1 MIYQGKKGAEQVLA
15 NLRRR
20 AEGDL
25 SEVETRVKE
34 ILADVQARGDQAL
47 AEYALKFD
55 DTDYH
60 KTPLIVGE
68 EEIQQAY
75 AQVDEKTLAALRL
88 CAANV
93 RKYHEKQLEKGYCI
107 QEPGICLEQLVLP
120 LDSVGLYAP
129 GGTAAY
135 PSSVIMNAVP
145 AKIAGVGKLCLAT
158 PAKHGALPPLTLVAA
173 KESGVDLIFRMG
185 GAQAVAAFAY
195 GTETVP
201 QVKKI
206 TGPGNS
212 YVAMAKKA
220 VVGTVG
226 IDSIAGPSEVLVIA
240 DESANPVFVA
250 ADMLAQAEHD
260 ERAAALCVTD
270 SLSLAQRVQ
279 DEVERQ
285 CAALKRNQ
293 TARASIDRYGAIVVL
308 EDLSS
313 CVQFANDVAPEH
325 LEILTAD
332 PRALL
337 PGVRHAGGVFL
348 GAYAPEALG
357 DYLAGTNH
365 VLPTGG
371 TAKYASPLGV
381 YDFCRRMS
389 VLEYDAPRLQAVVED
404 IVQLADTE
412 GLQAHAQSALARF

>member
-1 MIYQGKKGAEQVLA
+1 MTRNTDILSHENTLWTQGISAIMVMLMHFIMQIEGYPRIVNILGSIGVAAFLFISGFGLNESYKKSGLAGYWHKRIVRVIIPCWLVFLFKLPFEEQFSLSRLVHNLLFTDSELWFVDYIVRWYIIYWLA
-15 NLRRR
+15 RR
-20 AEGDL
+20 L
-25 SEVETRVKE
+25 SPRHTTK
-34 ILADVQARGDQAL
+34 ILAGFSVAFIFAQQLMCEQAFSFFCGYIVSQHYDKVRQTSRGRII
-47 AEYALKFD
+47 KF
-55 DTDYH
+55 
-60 KTPLIVGE
+60 
-68 EEIQQAY
+68 
-75 AQVDEKTLAALRL
+75 
-88 CAANV
+88 
-93 RKYHEKQLEKGYCI
+93 
-107 QEPGICLEQLVLP
+107 
-120 LDSVGLYAP
+120 
-129 GGTAAY
+129 TA
-135 PSSVIMNAVP
+135 
-145 AKIAGVGKLCLAT
+145 
-158 PAKHGALPPLTLVAA
+158 
-173 KESGVDLIFRMG
+173 
-185 GAQAVAAFAY
+185 AAFAY

-201 QVKKI
+201 QVNKI

>member
-55 DTDYH
+55 DTDYQ

-201 QVKKI
+201 QVNKI

-240 DESANPVFVA
+240 DEVQTGVGRTGTFLAGEQFGHHADVTTLAKGIAGGLPMGACLASEKCAGVLDKGSHGSTFVGNPVCCAGGLAVLNTVTAPGFLDEVKRKA
-250 ADMLAQAEHD
+250 ALLREKLAQ
-260 ERAAALCVTD
+260 
-270 SLSLAQRVQ
+270 
-279 DEVERQ
+279 
-285 CAALKRNQ
+285 
-293 TARASIDRYGAIVVL
+293 
-308 EDLSS
+308 
-313 CVQFANDVAPEH
+313 
-325 LEILTAD
+325 
-332 PRALL
+332 L
-337 PGVRHAGGVFL
+337 PGVESVSGL
-348 GAYAPEALG
+348 GLMIGIALKDKKAIDVANAALEEG
-357 DYLAGTNH
+357 LL
-365 VLPTGG
+365 VL
-371 TAKYASPLGV
+371 TAKTKVRLLPPLTITDEEIEKGV
-381 YDFCRRMS
+381 
-389 VLEYDAPRLQAVVED
+389 A
-404 IVQLADTE
+404 ILADV
-412 GLQAHAQSALARF
+412 LSK

>member
-1 MIYQGKKGAEQVLA
+1 M
-15 NLRRR
+15 
-20 AEGDL
+20 
-25 SEVETRVKE
+25 
-34 ILADVQARGDQAL
+34 QARGDQAL

-185 GAQAVAAFAY
+185 GAQAVATFAY

-201 QVKKI
+201 QVNKI

-308 EDLSS
+308 EDISS
-313 CVQFANDVAPEH
+313 CVRFPCQRRSARAFGDINGRPAG
-325 LEILTAD
+325 TAARR
-332 PRALL
+332 PPCWR
-337 PGVRHAGGVFL
+337 RIF

>member
-34 ILADVQARGDQAL
+34 ILADVQERGDQAL

-201 QVKKI
+201 QVNKI

-293 TARASIDRYGAIVVL
+293 TARALHRSL
-308 EDLSS
+308 W
-313 CVQFANDVAPEH
+313 
-325 LEILTAD
+325 
-332 PRALL
+332 
-337 PGVRHAGGVFL
+337 RHCGAGGSFVLRTVCQRRSARAFGDINGRPA
-348 GAYAPEALG
+348 GAAARRPPCWRRIFGRLC
-357 DYLAGTNH
+357 AGSAGR
-365 VLPTGG
+365 LFGG
-371 TAKYASPLGV
+371 HQPCAAHG
-381 YDFCRRMS
+381 RHGQI
-389 VLEYDAPRLQAVVED
+389 RL
-404 IVQLADTE
+404 
-412 GLQAHAQSALARF
+412 SAGRI

>member
-75 AQVDEKTLAALRL
+75 AQVDEKTLEALRL

-201 QVKKI
+201 QVNKI

-226 IDSIAGPSEVLVIA
+226 IDSIAGPSEVLVVA
-240 DESANPVFVA
+240 DSSAPARYVA
-250 ADMLAQAEHD
+250 ADLLSQAEHD
-260 ERAAALCVTD
+260 ALAQAVLITDSEQLALEVQQELPRQLAALG
-270 SLSLAQRVQ
+270 
-279 DEVERQ
+279 
-285 CAALKRNQ
+285 
-293 TARASIDRYGAIVVL
+293 RAEIAGRSIDDYGTILLCDSIEQGIDA
-308 EDLSS
+308 
-313 CVQFANDVAPEH
+313 ANLVAPEH
-325 LEILTAD
+325 LELCVENPMEYIGRID
-332 PRALL
+332 N
-337 PGVRHAGGVFL
+337 AGSVFL
-348 GAYAPEALG
+348 GNYSPEPLG
-357 DYLAGTNH
+357 DYYAGPNH
-365 VLPTGG
+365 VLPTSG
-371 TAKYASPLGV
+371 TARFFSPLGV
-381 YDFCRRMS
+381 DSFVKKSSFLYYTEAALREAKD
-389 VLEYDAPRLQAVVED
+389 D
-404 IVQLADTE
+404 IVKLAETE
-412 GLQAHAQSALARF
+412 GLTAHANSIKVRF

>member
-201 QVKKI
+201 QVNKI

-240 DESANPVFVA
+240 ERICESGVCGGRYAGPG
-250 ADMLAQAEHD
+250 
-260 ERAAALCVTD
+260 RA
-270 SLSLAQRVQ
+270 
-279 DEVERQ
+279 
-285 CAALKRNQ
+285 
-293 TARASIDRYGAIVVL
+293 
-308 EDLSS
+308 
-313 CVQFANDVAPEH
+313 
-325 LEILTAD
+325 
-332 PRALL
+332 
-337 PGVRHAGGVFL
+337 
-348 GAYAPEALG
+348 
-357 DYLAGTNH
+357 
-365 VLPTGG
+365 
-371 TAKYASPLGV
+371 
-381 YDFCRRMS
+381 
-389 VLEYDAPRLQAVVED
+389 
-404 IVQLADTE
+404 
-412 GLQAHAQSALARF
+412 